1 MKSLL
6 AIPLAERGKEAALA
20 ALKAIWDIQ
29 DSPTHIDLVELRLD
43 LIDDDT
49 VLAPALAFCQQR
61 QLGVII
67 TYRATPGESTA
78 QLKKRHAI
86 IGRAIVA
93 GVEFVDV
100 DMTEGAT
107 AIGAVR
113 RLIAEQGGRTRLI
126 ISHHDFLQT
135 PSFKKLCT
143 LFSSCQELGADVVK
157 IATMARAPQ
166 DNLNMLNLLDF
177 AQKKQKPLSAFC
189 MGDGGRM
196 SRIMAPALGAMI
208 SYVAL
213 NDAARSAPGQLTI
226 AEVHL
231 LANILQPETSKR
243 ETDKTASSSNPLPLE
258 NDGNNGRSNAAVY
271 AVFGNP
277 IRHSLSP
284 LLHNTAFRRLGINGV
299 YVPFCVQDIAVAVSA
314 IRELGMKGVSVT
326 LPFKSAVIPFLDRM
340 DESALAIGAVN
351 TIVNNNGELIGY
363 NTDWSGAMA
372 ALTSLVNI
380 AEKRIA
386 ILGAGG
392 TARAICF
399 GVKKYGAIPLIIN
412 RSAPRGEALAHEWG
426 ISFYTSKEWRQ
437 VEADILINTTP
448 MGMNPLAAELP
459 LPTEALS
466 RFSVVMDIIYN
477 PLETMLLREA
487 KKAGAQTISGTEMFV
502 QQGAQQIQLWTGKT
516 VPLAL
521 LRSTVLAA
529 LTATEITAGTVNP
542 KKERR

>member
-1 MKSLL
+1 
-6 AIPLAERGKEAALA
+6 
-20 ALKAIWDIQ
+20 
-29 DSPTHIDLVELRLD
+29 
-43 LIDDDT
+43 
-49 VLAPALAFCQQR
+49 
-61 QLGVII
+61 
-67 TYRATPGESTA
+67 
-78 QLKKRHAI
+78 
-86 IGRAIVA
+86 
-93 GVEFVDV
+93 
-100 DMTEGAT
+100 
-107 AIGAVR
+107 
-113 RLIAEQGGRTRLI
+113 
-126 ISHHDFLQT
+126 
-135 PSFKKLCT
+135 
-143 LFSSCQELGADVVK
+143 
-157 IATMARAPQ
+157 
-166 DNLNMLNLLDF
+166 
-177 AQKKQKPLSAFC
+177 
-189 MGDGGRM
+189 
-196 SRIMAPALGAMI
+196 MI